1 MAPIKG
7 IDGMSNEE
15 IIAEVTRGGR
25 FVYFTWCASIIIL
38 TFKRSSDVYF
48 IRAGESAAKLGLPY
62 TLLTLVVGW
71 WGIPWGPIYS
81 LQCLGTNLFGG
92 KDVTDQIVKRPI

>member
-1 MAPIKG
+1 MAAIKG
-7 IDGMSNEE
+7 IDGMSDEQ
-15 IIAEVTRGGR
+15 IIAEVSRGGR

-38 TFKRSSDVYF
+38 TFKRSSDVHF
-48 IRAGESAAKLGLPY
+48 IRAGESTARLGLPY
-62 TLLTLVVGW
+62 TLLTLVAGW

-92 KDVTDQIVKRPI
+92 KDVTDQIVKRQT